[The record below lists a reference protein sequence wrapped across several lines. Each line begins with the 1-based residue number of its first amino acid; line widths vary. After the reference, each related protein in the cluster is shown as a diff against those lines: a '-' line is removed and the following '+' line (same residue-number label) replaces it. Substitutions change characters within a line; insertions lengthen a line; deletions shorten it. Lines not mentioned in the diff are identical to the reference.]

1 MAEKNRTQAI
11 FDAFDRLSS
20 REKIMVGSLVC
31 AFILT
36 ISVVMWMVV
45 GGQID
50 ALEQRNESMRSTLAQ
65 VNALKG
71 DYLEQKAKLDAIRER
86 LENNP
91 IRLVRLM
98 ETEAGHQGIEIEDFK
113 ESKRFLT
120 NKSRQFQKRG
130 NTDKST
136 KTVKELV
143 EESQTVTIRRVT
155 LDQVSS
161 FMAAL
166 ENRKEPVKVT
176 KLTISTLNSDRQ
188 VLREIRMTVSTYRYE
203 EVEI

>member
-1 MAEKNRTQAI
+1 MAEKNRTQAL
-11 FDAFDRLSS
+11 FDSFDRLSS
-20 REKIMVGSLVC
+20 REKVMVASLVA
-31 AFILT
+31 AFIVT
-36 ISVVMWMVV
+36 IGVVMWMII

-50 ALEQRNESMRSTLAQ
+50 ALQQRNESIQSTLTQ
-65 VNALKG
+65 VNTLKG

-91 IRLVRLM
+91 VRLVRLM

-113 ESKRFLT
+113 ETKRQLT
-120 NKSRQFQKRG
+120 NKSRQFQKRS
-130 NTDKST
+130 NTNKT
-136 KTVKELV
+136 QKTVKELI

-155 LDQVSS
+155 LDQVAS
-161 FMAAL
+161 FMSAL

-176 KLTISTLNSDRQ
+176 KLTISTLNSKRQ